1 MKSPLAS
8 ISFLFCCSSYLQ
20 LCSGKV
26 QENETGYHWSS
37 LKEQETSLALET
49 FSINFECWGLCL
61 KRQGGYVWSIF
72 LAFSEKKKNKQTK
85 KKDIVLPTEELSK
98 LMVLL
103 DCPYRGAISC
113 WIYHSKSYYW
123 NYFLWLQRKNKFMAN
138 LRHWISNE
146 WTTLL
151 FSRKGKA

>member
-72 LAFSEKKKNKQTK
+72 LVFQKKKNKTK
-85 KKDIVLPTEELSK
+85 KQTNKQKQRHRFTDWRIK
-98 LMVLL
+98 LTDGVVL
-103 DCPYRGAISC
+103 DCPYRGDILTRISC
-113 WIYHSKSYYW
+113 GIYHSKSYYW
-123 NYFLWLQRKNKFMAN
+123 NDFLWLQRKKKFMAN
-138 LRHWISNE
+138 VRHWISNE
-146 WTTLL
+146 WAT
-151 FSRKGKA
+151 